1 LTSHLHTLYYKRF
14 VKICT
19 TEYMRG
25 KGNKASDALSR
36 VQMNNDIIDA
46 YAIPTDQ
53 HTGHDM

>member
-1 LTSHLHTLYYKRF
+1 LHTLYYKRF

-36 VQMNNDIIDA
+36 VQMNNDITDA